1 MRWTD
6 RVAVAGVFLLVMAV
20 AGCQPDGAADSDEAS
35 AAPAPRS
42 VLVSAVERD
51 DIVTELV
58 YGAELL
64 PSSEVRLFS
73 SLMDR
78 IVSFPWQNGDEIEK
92 GEIVA
97 LIRKD
102 GLELGLEQ
110 MAAELQALDVQIR
123 NLVTELKRAKELLA
137 QEAYTQQTFDSL
149 KANLDATRAKRKAL
163 VAGRGQMAA
172 TAENA
177 IILAPFSGVLSNKM
191 LEEGDMA
198 SPQMPLARLIVLDPL
213 KVELKLMESHIGSVS
228 LGQEVLLELDAHP
241 EKEFTATVNR
251 IMPYVN
257 PETRTITVE
266 LTVLNPRDPDSGE
279 RLLKPGMY
287 GRARLFV
294 DRREGV
300 LVAPEP
306 ALLLDAALIA
316 ASSPGEERRR
326 AFVVD
331 EDNLAR
337 RRQVLLGR
345 REGGRWEVLEGLDE
359 GERLIVRG
367 HHGLRDGHPVR
378 IEEIDP

>member
-279 RLLKPGMY
+279 RFLKPGMY